1 MKNNFVDTYK
11 KDFKNDI
18 KKNER
23 IHREI
28 AREIEKENNFN
39 SYRFDP
45 TQVNYSL

>member
-18 KKNER
+18 EKNER

-28 AREIEKENNFN
+28 ARKIEEENNFN

>member
-1 MKNNFVDTYK
+1 MQNSFIDTYK
-11 KDFKNDI
+11 KYSNDDI
-18 KKNER
+18 EKNER